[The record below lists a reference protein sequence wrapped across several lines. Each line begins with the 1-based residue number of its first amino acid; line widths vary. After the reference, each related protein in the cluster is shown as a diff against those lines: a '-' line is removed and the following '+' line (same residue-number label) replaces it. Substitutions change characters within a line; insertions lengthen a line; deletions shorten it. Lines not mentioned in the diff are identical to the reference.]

1 MIGCLSR
8 LNCNF
13 SIEADFVHAPATEL
27 MTEMDLQYDDWLTA
41 GRDLLSVVSFF
52 IIIFNYFKLTK
63 GVHGLCGESNG
74 CDK

>member
-41 GRDLLSVVSFF
+41 GRDLLTAVSFF
-52 IIIFNYFKLTK
+52 YNHIK
-63 GVHGLCGESNG
+63 
-74 CDK
+74 